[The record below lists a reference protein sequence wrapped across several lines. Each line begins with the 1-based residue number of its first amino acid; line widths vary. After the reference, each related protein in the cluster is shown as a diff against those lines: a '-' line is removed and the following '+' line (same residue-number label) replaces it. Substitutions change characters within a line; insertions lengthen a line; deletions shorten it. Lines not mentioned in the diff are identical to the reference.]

1 MRVAAIV
8 SCLLLCFALG
18 CTSKEARIAEQRE
31 TANAFF
37 DKKEWSE
44 AKIAY
49 LNLLQLAPND
59 AEAHYKMGETLWA
72 LQEFGEARFHG
83 PLSPAARRRA
93 ARA

>member
-37 DKKEWSE
+37 DKKE
-44 AKIAY
+44 
-49 LNLLQLAPND
+49 
-59 AEAHYKMGETLWA
+59 
-72 LQEFGEARFHG
+72 G
-83 PLSPAARRRA
+83 PLMVVVKNKYIGL
-93 ARA
+93 